1 MKKSLL
7 FLLLVVAFSGG
18 AQQKQ
23 SLKDLLYGGKLKL
36 DSTAVIRKSDDLSTK
51 IDTAAKK
58 APEPESPKPAIAET
72 APAIKPVSAD
82 TAFGD
87 STATEAVT
95 TGNAPA
101 NGPTAP
107 TKNNNKILKEFTDSL
122 TSTLKTEVLS
132 SKKIKKD
139 TYYLMLEYEIGTDG
153 MVNVLNVVATP
164 ENAFLQ
170 EEIKKR
176 LTYATPQL
184 QPAADSSG
192 KARKVKRKYNF
203 TVTKE

>member
-1 MKKSLL
+1 
-7 FLLLVVAFSGG
+7 
-18 AQQKQ
+18 
-23 SLKDLLYGGKLKL
+23 
-36 DSTAVIRKSDDLSTK
+36 VIRKSDDLSTK

-58 APEPESPKPAIAET
+58 APEPESPKPAIAE
-72 APAIKPVSAD
+72 ASPAKKPVGVD

-87 STATEAVT
+87 STATEAET
-95 TGNAPA
+95 ASNAPA
-101 NGPTAP
+101 KETAAP

-122 TSTLKTEVLS
+122 ASTLKTEVLS

-139 TYYLMLEYEIGTDG
+139 TYYLMLEYEIGADG
-153 MVNVLNVVATP
+153 VVNVLNVVSTP

-170 EEIKKR
+170 EEVKKR

-184 QPAADSSG
+184 QPATDSSG